1 MTTRGLTTSTIED
14 NARIM
19 RRAQRWLTWAPDLT
33 PADFVL
39 SLDSHREA
47 AGAMRVLG
55 LRHDHRVREHVAT
68 LRRQQVSDV
77 RCLRDDEITAMI
89 DALHELASL
98 VDYRDA
104 AMLSI
109 RRSRRVIRA
118 MNAERGAGE
127 TPETRLWATVSGL
140 EGKSLLFPAFRLGV
154 MQNGVPIGRDEIAK
168 RLKRAAIIA
177 GLDDPDSI
185 NSRSLL
191 PCEVKR

>member
-1 MTTRGLTTSTIED
+1 MSTRGLAATTIED
-14 NARIM
+14 NERIA
-19 RRAQRWLTWAPDLT
+19 RRAACYASWYPDST

-55 LRHDHRVREHVAT
+55 LHHVPEVREHVAT
-68 LRRQQVSDV
+68 LRRQQVSPV
-77 RCLRDDEITAMI
+77 RCLTDAEITAMI
-89 DALHELASL
+89 YGLHGLGSL

-118 MNAERGAGE
+118 MTAERGTGL
-127 TPETRLWATVSGL
+127 TPETRRWATVSGL

-168 RLKRAAIIA
+168 RLKRAAILA
-177 GLDDPDSI
+177 GLDNPDSI

-191 PCEVKR
+191 PCEVRR